1 MAKKDKGVPP
11 INFLRF
17 FIKGRCPYCKKSETE
32 FYDEGKNPEESK
44 KLRESNKI
52 KPLWV
57 CILRP
62 DIAKG
67 HIACTQENWQ
77 ICPLRR

>member
-1 MAKKDKGVPP
+1 MTTRTQRKRAGTPP
-11 INFLRF
+11 INFLKAYLGN
-17 FIKGRCPYCKKSETE
+17 ICAYCKESETE
-32 FYDEGKNPEESK
+32 TYCANEATQA
-44 KLRESNKI
+44 R

-67 HIACTQENWQ
+67 HIACTQQNWHD
-77 ICPLRR
+77 CPLRR